1 LSTCNSKILQNS
13 WFELIVRWIM
23 GIIFLFSCYH
33 KIVAPAQF
41 AKIIYGYYLFPD
53 VTISLIAIILPF
65 LELFA
70 GLFLVLGIYPRSAVL
85 IINAMLFAFM
95 VAISINLATGHE
107 FDCGCFSFG
116 DSNAE
121 NGVLTREKVF
131 REIFREKEL
140 PHSFNLEL
148 TLFRY
153 IFPVN
158 SHLKPPE
165 LPLIFFA
172 IRTAW

>member
-116 DSNAE
+116 DSSYTSSAVQLLIRN
-121 NGVLTREKVF
+121 
-131 REIFREKEL
+131 I
-140 PHSFNLEL
+140 
-148 TLFRY
+148 
-153 IFPVN
+153 
-158 SHLKPPE
+158 
-165 LPLIFFA
+165 IFFILGFHLLLFNKCRKWCA
-172 IRTAW
+172 YQGESI